1 MRGESWSD
9 REEINTQQNLEG
21 KEERD
26 KKRRKV
32 SVKQSYWKRPNW
44 SKFHLI
50 ECGVDQNQTNLI
62 NMADV
67 PHLISLVW
75 ANPKNPSKLI
85 YHAPSINSIGSGFFG
100 LVDQLKIRWV
110 CPPMRLPRE
119 TQCLWLKRKGRFF
132 HFLVFRALCA
142 FEKKMSWM
150 AQTKGSSHHL
160 VTSEAC
166 QLFKI
171 VFYSDNADGNISVE

>member
-1 MRGESWSD
+1 MRGESRSD
-9 REEINTQQNLEG
+9 REEINTQENLEG
-21 KEERD
+21 KEESGKREENCQWSKATERD
-26 KKRRKV
+26 WIDRNFIWSNVELIKIKLIWSTWQTFLIG
-32 SVKQSYWKRPNW
+32 SVKFDLIRK
-44 SKFHLI
+44 LI
-50 ECGVDQNQTNLI
+50 ETHLPCTVD
-62 NMADV
+62 
-67 PHLISLVW
+67 HLHLMS
-75 ANPKNPSKLI
+75 
-85 YHAPSINSIGSGFFG
+85 FFG